1 MTADSD
7 SFLNQQI
14 GDYQIE
20 GRLGGGAMGT
30 VYRARRLALDLPVA
44 IKILSQQL
52 NDPAFKNRFAHEA
65 RCAAAVNHP
74 NVVRVF
80 DVGEHEGRPYLVAE
94 LVEGTSLGQL
104 LARNLI
110 LPVQEVVDIC
120 LQTLAALSALED
132 AGLVHRDV
140 KPDNIMIT
148 RNRQVKLIDLGLARQ
163 AQAGTR
169 QEDLTQ
175 AGQIMGTPSYM
186 PPEQWLG
193 GVVDHRA
200 DQFALGV
207 TFYLAVTGSKPF
219 SGESPFAILDAMRS
233 GNIVPLHRINAQVP
247 DSLSAVVMRML
258 SAESTRRWPSARLCA
273 SAMADA
279 WKVRRQD
286 TPSEP
291 VPLLRAAE
299 PTPTSLSGRRVT
311 TTPTPFP
318 GMHLTPARGTRA
330 PQATPRPDAPST
342 GSTSRIVAVS
352 RTPRPEAP
360 STGGTSRIMAVSR
373 TPTAGLAVLDP
384 LAAAERLQR
393 EGRIDDALA
402 ILKVSQAQESDPSR
416 SRQIRAIISGLHRI
430 SDEGRAKALRQ
441 RLEDKRL
448 GGDTASLRIEL
459 LRARQ
464 ALHSITSHTI
474 RDGLARELVMVER
487 RLAHQLR
494 LRWGL
499 AILGVALIAGL
510 IAWLAL

>member
-110 LPVQEVVDIC
+110 LPVQEAVDIC

-163 AQAGTR
+163 AQAGAR

-233 GNIVPLHRINAQVP
+233 GNIVPIHRINAQVP
-247 DSLSAVVMRML
+247 ESLSAVVMRML

-286 TPSEP
+286 TPSET

-299 PTPTSLSGRRVT
+299 PTPTSRSGGLVT
-311 TTPTPFP
+311 ATPTPFP
-318 GMHLTPARGTRA
+318 GMHLTPARGTRT
-330 PQATPRPDAPST
+330 PQA
-342 GSTSRIVAVS
+342 
-352 RTPRPEAP
+352 TPRPEAP
-360 STGGTSRIMAVSR
+360 STGGTSRIVAVSR

-393 EGRIDDALA
+393 EGRIDEALA
-402 ILKVSQAQESDPSR
+402 ILKLSQAQESDPSR

-430 SDEGRAKALRQ
+430 SDEGRARALRQ
-441 RLEDKRL
+441 RLEDERL

-464 ALHSITSHTI
+464 ALHSITSQTI
-474 RDGLARELVMVER
+474 RDGLTRDLVMVER
-487 RLAHQLR
+487 RLANRLR

-499 AILGVALIAGL
+499 AILGVALITAL
-510 IAWLAL
+510 IAWLAS